1 MGICKRVILF
11 GIDGAG
17 TFFEQANTPNL
28 DRIFSNGAICRRVLT
43 EIPSISAQCWGSML
57 HGVPCG
63 WHGLTNAIA
72 DVRPYPQD
80 SVYPSVFRV
89 IREAMPEAHLA
100 SFCDWDS
107 VNIGIIENG
116 LGVYKYHA
124 KDTDL
129 IDPVIAHLQNHD
141 PALLFFHFDSPDGDG
156 HRYGYGTPEHLA
168 AIEDCDGYVGRVVSA
183 LEQLGRLEDTLL
195 LVEADHGGTPNY
207 GYGGQHGGATEAEK
221 YVSFFAAG
229 PGILPGEIPDM
240 LVRDTPAVILHALG
254 IPQPKGWTARIPAG
268 LFTDCPEGTSAP
280 AGLPPRRTVSDRA
293 PLPGCPHPGHTRGP
307 EDIL

>member
-1 MGICKRVILF
+1 M
-11 GIDGAG
+11 
-17 TFFEQANTPNL
+17 
-28 DRIFSNGAICRRVLT
+28 
-43 EIPSISAQCWGSML
+43 
-57 HGVPCG
+57 
-63 WHGLTNAIA
+63 
-72 DVRPYPQD
+72 
-80 SVYPSVFRV
+80 
-89 IREAMPEAHLA
+89 
-100 SFCDWDS
+100 
-107 VNIGIIENG
+107 
-116 LGVYKYHA
+116 
-124 KDTDL
+124 
-129 IDPVIAHLQNHD
+129 
-141 PALLFFHFDSPDGDG
+141 LFFHFDSPDGDG